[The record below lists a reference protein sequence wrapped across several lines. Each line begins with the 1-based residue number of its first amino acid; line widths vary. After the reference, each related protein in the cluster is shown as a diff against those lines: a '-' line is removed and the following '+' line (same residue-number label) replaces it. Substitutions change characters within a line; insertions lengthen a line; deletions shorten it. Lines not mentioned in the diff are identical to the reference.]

1 MKNVRLY
8 MIFQWIFFL
17 PIILPLCLIYGA
29 LRGALQ
35 MTERVMQQILID
47 VVPQHDAQPTID

>member
-1 MKNVRLY
+1 

-29 LRGALQ
+29 LRGAIL
-35 MTERVMQQILID
+35 MTERVMQQMLID
-47 VVPQHDAQPTID
+47 VVPQHEAQPTID

>member
-29 LRGALQ
+29 LRGALL
-35 MTERVMQQILID
+35 MAERVMQQMLID
-47 VVPQHDAQPTID
+47 VVPQHEAQPTID

>member
-35 MTERVMQQILID
+35 MAERVMQQILID
-47 VVPQHDAQPTID
+47 VVPQHEAQPTID

>member
-8 MIFQWIFFL
+8 MVFQWIFFL

-29 LRGALQ
+29 LRGALL
-35 MTERVMQQILID
+35 MAERVMQQMLID
-47 VVPQHDAQPTID
+47 VVPQHEAQPTID

>member
-8 MIFQWIFFL
+8 MVFQWIFFL

-29 LRGALQ
+29 LRGALL
-35 MTERVMQQILID
+35 MAERVMQQMLID
-47 VVPQHDAQPTID
+47 VVPQHEVQPTID